1 MSGEG
6 LAVSLDP
13 SLDGLSGA
21 VSFSSDLSDG
31 ATLDENLFDGSTL
44 HINCVARLFFRHE
57 SIGGVEGILTKE
69 STKSLSTDARQL

>member
-6 LAVSLDP
+6 LAVLLDP

-21 VSFSSDLSDG
+21 VSFSSNLSDG
-31 ATLDENLFDGSTL
+31 STLDENLLDGSTL
-44 HINCVARLFFRHE
+44 HINSVAGLFCRHG

-69 STKSLSTDARQL
+69 STKSLSTDSRQL